1 MNKKWEAYG
10 YDVAKVQEI
19 AKRFN
24 VSELMAK
31 ILLNRGLDETNI
43 DKFLHPNLE
52 NLYDPFQFKG
62 MFMVI
67 MMLMESQAPRF

>member
-62 MFMVI
+62 MDLAVDRLLKAI
-67 MMLMESQAPRF
+67 KDK